1 MPVKLLYITSNL
13 SLGGAERQLY
23 YLIRGLDKS
32 RFTAHVVP
40 LWPDYTMRSQFEEAG
55 ATIVAIH
62 KKCRYDATVLL
73 RLRSFIRVLRP
84 DIVHCQMYTANMWGR
99 IAAVLAGAKTI
110 IVSERNS
117 DYLWKNRW
125 HFAVERRL
133 NRFARVFLGNS
144 HRVCQYCEQNLRL
157 PTGTF
162 RLMYNGVDTNE
173 FRPPSQRLG
182 ALSSG
187 PLVGTVANLY
197 PNKDLGTFVRMAVR
211 VSERHPNARFRVI
224 GYGTERDA
232 LTSLANQLGIGDRI
246 EFAGACSNVAEEYHR
261 MDVFVLSSRHE
272 GFANVIIEAMA
283 SGLPVVATDVGGARE
298 AIDQGRTGFV
308 VQSGDPVALA
318 DCVDRL
324 LADSALRNQ
333 MGAAG
338 REQAVREFSLEAM
351 VRRYEQLYLEMAG
364 VSTEAPV
371 TAR

>member
-232 LTSLANQLGIGDRI
+232 SHPLPTNSGLGTV
-246 EFAGACSNVAEEYHR
+246 S
-261 MDVFVLSSRHE
+261 SSRARARTSQRSTTE
-272 GFANVIIEAMA
+272 WTSSCSVRATRA
-283 SGLPVVATDVGGARE
+283 SRMSSLRRWRAVYPSLRRMSAARAKPSTKAAPGLSYSRE
-298 AIDQGRTGFV
+298 I
-308 VQSGDPVALA
+308 P
-318 DCVDRL
+318 
-324 LADSALRNQ
+324 LR
-333 MGAAG
+333 
-338 REQAVREFSLEAM
+338 SLTA
-351 VRRYEQLYLEMAG
+351 
-364 VSTEAPV
+364 STAF
-371 TAR
+371 